1 MFARRVAMVL
11 KPDSAADFTQRLE
24 EKVLPLLRKHKGFQ
38 DELTCISADGTKAF
52 GLSLWDEKESAETY
66 VRDTY
71 PEVAKIVLGGVVREI
86 TDIKLHG
93 HSVSFLIWPRKA
105 RRVM

>member
-24 EKVLPLLRKHKGFQ
+24 EKVLPLLRKQKGFQ
-38 DELTCISADGTKAF
+38 DELTCISADGTRAF
-52 GLSLWDEKESAETY
+52 GLSLWDEKENAEAY

-71 PEVAKIVLGGVVREI
+71 PEVTKILSDVIEGSPKIYTYFVANSTFHKI
-86 TDIKLHG
+86 AS
-93 HSVSFLIWPRKA
+93 SVTA
-105 RRVM
+105 